1 MAADRDAPSPDA
13 SVDRTGGSDGTGRW
27 RRPGSSAFLLYGLA
41 RPRFTREAAWAAGT
55 AMLLAGLAAA
65 WFPGGSGV
73 GFPLLAWTAALVP
86 LYILLYYRGWKG
98 LAAGFAGVAVVV
110 VGARLAAS
118 AWGALADPWADL
130 PVFLWTLAAAGA
142 AGAVVLEAVRSFWK
156 SGVTDPATGLPDRRL
171 VDGFLEMQL
180 AAARRGRSLT
190 VALLALDGCRD
201 YDDRCAVEDRDVILE
216 RVGRLL
222 RSNAREMDFIGRYG
236 EDRFLAVMPGES
248 SFGVSVFADRVRR
261 QVADF
266 PLPEPGGC
274 TVSVGVASHEEGV
287 GSAEALVGRAEDA
300 LAWARSLGGDRVI
313 LYGRPAYR
321 EGPVRPHYQAE
332 KRPVV

>member
-1 MAADRDAPSPDA
+1 MAADSDETTSERREGDSNAPE
-13 SVDRTGGSDGTGRW
+13 GRG
-27 RRPGSSAFLLYGLA
+27 RRPRRSDALLLYGLV
-41 RPRFTREAAWAAGT
+41 RPRFTREAAWAA
-55 AMLLAGLAAA
+55 AAALLLAGLAAA
-65 WFPGGSGV
+65 WFPGASTV
-73 GFPLLAWTAALVP
+73 GFPLLAWTASLVP
-86 LYILLYYRGWKG
+86 LYILLYYRGWRG
-98 LAAGFAGVAVVV
+98 LAVGFAGVALVV
-110 VGARLAAS
+110 VGARLAAA
-118 AWGALADPWADL
+118 AWGGIADPWAEL

-142 AGAVVLEAVRSFWK
+142 GSAVVLESVRSVWR
-156 SGVTDPATGLPDRRL
+156 SGLTDPATGLPDRRL
-171 VDGFLEMQL
+171 VDAFLERQL

-190 VALLALDGCRD
+190 VALLALDGCRE
-201 YDDRCAVEDRDVILE
+201 YDDRCSIEDRDVILE
-216 RVGRLL
+216 RVGRVL

-261 QVADF
+261 QVAEV
-266 PLPEPGGC
+266 PLPRPGGC

-287 GSAEALVGRAEDA
+287 GSADDFVARAEDA

-321 EGPVRPHYQAE
+321 QGPVRPHYQAE